1 MTPTRQAT
9 QACAEWLAACI
20 RLGWRKGD
28 LDFLEA
34 LWWKYH
40 DERGRLIGSG
50 NQSLSEASASTSRS
64 AAP

>member
-1 MTPTRQAT
+1 MSEPTRRAT

-20 RLGWRKGD
+20 RLGWRRAD

-40 DERGRLIGSG
+40 DHRGNLIGSG
-50 NQSLSEASASTSRS
+50 SVSLSEAGSPNAQER
-64 AAP
+64 

>member
-9 QACAEWLAACI
+9 QACAEWLATCI
-20 RLGWRKGD
+20 RLGWRKAD

-40 DERGRLIGSG
+40 DSRGNLIENG
-50 NQSLSEASASTSRS
+50 NQVTQEPEERRQ
-64 AAP
+64 